1 MKDDHSEQLFS
12 AHVKQGERAFAQ
24 LRVWRVTNTTT
35 HHSQLKYRLAFIVN
49 GGCAFSLD
57 NDTGA
62 GRQLAHPALTPE
74 AVLTELLNEFW
85 QRVDE
90 YHAGQV

>member
-12 AHVKQGERAFAQ
+12 AHVQQGERAFAQ
-24 LRVWRVTNTTT
+24 LRVWRVTNHTT

-49 GGCAFSLD
+49 GSCVFALD

-62 GRQLAHPALTPE
+62 GRQLAHSALTPE
-74 AVLTELLNEFW
+74 AILIELLNEFW
-85 QRVDE
+85 QRVDD
-90 YHAGQV
+90 YQAGQV